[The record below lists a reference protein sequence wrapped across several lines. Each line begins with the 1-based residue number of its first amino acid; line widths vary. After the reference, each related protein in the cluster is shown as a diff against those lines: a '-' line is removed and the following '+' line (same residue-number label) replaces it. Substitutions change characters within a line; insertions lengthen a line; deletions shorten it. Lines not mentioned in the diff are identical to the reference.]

1 MSIFKKRTRMN
12 SGTSINHET
21 EVSTVIEAN
30 AITGDA
36 SGNHEV
42 ETSIVS
48 DVNAT
53 TENCSEVHFMDNNN
67 KTIEKLKDI
76 LEKRWE
82 EQEKKASIPYE
93 EMFQELVDEAVYLI
107 KDGWK
112 SNAEFDYNCQERVDD
127 EITLKKHDAFFVSDE
142 DHKLYSSSS
151 GTIYPKTNKSCFFE
165 TLTLPTVEEEQRFVD
180 CVIAKLPPET
190 KCEMYVKKCDDLFA
204 GRHYTFAI
212 TFPAP
217 KRS

>member
-1 MSIFKKRTRMN
+1 MSIFKKRIRMN

-36 SGNHEV
+36 SGNHEA

-53 TENCSEVHFMDNNN
+53 TENCSEVHSMDNNN
-67 KTIEKLKDI
+67 NTIEELKDI

-82 EQEKKASIPYE
+82 EQEDKESIPYE

-107 KDGWK
+107 KYGWK
-112 SNAEFDYNCQERVDD
+112 SDAKIGYDCRDRVDN
-127 EITLKKHDAFFVSDE
+127 EITLKKYDAFFVSDKGR
-142 DHKLYSSSS
+142 KLYSTSS
-151 GTIYPKTNKSCFFE
+151 GTTYPKTNKSCFFE
-165 TLTLPTVEEEQRFVD
+165 TLIIPTAEEEQRFVD
-180 CVIAKLPPET
+180 CVMAKLPPET
-190 KCEMYVKKCDDLFA
+190 KCEMYVKKCDDFFA
-204 GRHYTFAI
+204 GRHYTFTI
-212 TFPAP
+212 TFTAP

>member
-1 MSIFKKRTRMN
+1 MSIFKKRIRMN

-30 AITGDA
+30 AITEDV
-36 SGNHEV
+36 SVNHEA
-42 ETSIVS
+42 EASIVS
-48 DVNAT
+48 DINAT
-53 TENCSEVHFMDNNN
+53 TENCSEVHSMDDNT

-82 EQEKKASIPYE
+82 EQEEKASIPYE

-112 SNAEFDYNCQERVDD
+112 SSAKVGYGCRKRVDG
-127 EITLKKHDAFFVSDE
+127 EITLEKYDAFFVSDE

-151 GTIYPKTNKSCFFE
+151 GTTYPKTNKSCFFE
-165 TLTLPTVEEEQRFVD
+165 TLTLPTAEEEQRFVD
-180 CVIAKLPPET
+180 CVMAKLPPET
-190 KCEMYVKKCDDLFA
+190 KCEMYIKKCDDFFA
-204 GRHYTFAI
+204 GRHYTFTI
-212 TFPAP
+212 TFTAP

>member
-30 AITGDA
+30 AMTGDA

>member
-1 MSIFKKRTRMN
+1 MSIFKKRTCMN

-36 SGNHEV
+36 SGNHEA

-112 SNAEFDYNCQERVDD
+112 SNAEFGYNCQERVDD
-127 EITLKKHDAFFVSDE
+127 EITLKKYDAFFVSDD

-151 GTIYPKTNKSCFFE
+151 VTTYPKTNKSCFFE

-180 CVIAKLPPET
+180 CVMAKLPPET
-190 KCEMYVKKCDDLFA
+190 KYEMFVEKCDGFLA

>member
-21 EVSTVIEAN
+21 EVSPVIEAN

-36 SGNHEV
+36 SGNHEA

-53 TENCSEVHFMDNNN
+53 TENCSEVHSMDNNN

-82 EQEKKASIPYE
+82 EQEEKASIPYE

-112 SNAEFDYNCQERVDD
+112 SNAEFGYNCQERVDD
-127 EITLKKHDAFFVSDE
+127 EVTLEKYDAFFVSDE

-151 GTIYPKTNKSCFFE
+151 GTTYPKTNKSCFFE
-165 TLTLPTVEEEQRFVD
+165 TLALPTVEEEQRFVD

-190 KCEMYVKKCDDLFA
+190 KCEMYVEKCEDLFA

>member
-1 MSIFKKRTRMN
+1 MSIFKKRIRMN
-12 SGTSINHET
+12 SGVSINHET

-30 AITGDA
+30 AITEDA
-36 SGNHEV
+36 SGNHEA

-53 TENCSEVHFMDNNN
+53 TENCSEVHSMDNNN

-82 EQEKKASIPYE
+82 EQEEKASIPYE

-112 SNAEFDYNCQERVDD
+112 SSAEFGYNCQERVDD
-127 EITLKKHDAFFVSDE
+127 EVTLEKYDAFFVSDE
-142 DHKLYSSSS
+142 DHKLYSTSS
-151 GTIYPKTNKSCFFE
+151 GTTYPKTNKSCFFE
-165 TLTLPTVEEEQRFVD
+165 TLIIPTAEEEQRFVD
-180 CVIAKLPPET
+180 CVMAKLPPET
-190 KCEMYVKKCDDLFA
+190 KCEMYVKKCDDFFA
-204 GRHYTFAI
+204 GRHYTFTI
-212 TFPAP
+212 TFTAP

>member
-21 EVSTVIEAN
+21 EVSTVIKAN

-36 SGNHEV
+36 SGNHEA

-76 LEKRWE
+76 LEKRW
-82 EQEKKASIPYE
+82 
-93 EMFQELVDEAVYLI
+93 
-107 KDGWK
+107 
-112 SNAEFDYNCQERVDD
+112 
-127 EITLKKHDAFFVSDE
+127 
-142 DHKLYSSSS
+142 
-151 GTIYPKTNKSCFFE
+151 
-165 TLTLPTVEEEQRFVD
+165 
-180 CVIAKLPPET
+180 
-190 KCEMYVKKCDDLFA
+190 
-204 GRHYTFAI
+204 
-212 TFPAP
+212 
-217 KRS
+217 

>member
-12 SGTSINHET
+12 SGTFINHET

-36 SGNHEV
+36 SGNHEA

-53 TENCSEVHFMDNNN
+53 TENCSEVQFMDNNN

-190 KCEMYVKKCDDLFA
+190 KCEMYVKKCDGFSA